1 MDLLD
6 LTPEAIKKAMAAGA
20 EQAEAYAIRYTTR
33 HVYIEDDVPKVA
45 EDREE
50 TGLGLKVAKGKR
62 VAFTSTTLAQASDV
76 GAAVRTAIRGLLQ
89 VPEDPDFAGFAV
101 AAGTGEVRGVY
112 DAATASTG
120 VDGLLESAKT
130 FVDAAKERK
139 GVSVPKAT
147 FRLQEYAQRV
157 ANSNGVEASHRGTLV
172 FSYLT
177 AKAGAGTDVGEGIV
191 HGVRSALKDL
201 DFGDMGETCA
211 RRAAENR
218 AAEVYHEKLTG
229 VAVLDPEELGALLLQ
244 SVGAAVSGQ
253 NVQKKRSPWAG
264 KVGQEVGSASVTIRD
279 KPRLPGGILSSTSDD
294 EGAAT
299 KDRTVVG
306 AGILKGYVADT
317 YHARLIHAEAGNALR
332 RGAASLEG
340 AYLHPAE
347 NAVANL
353 VLEPGVKSLD
363 GLLAEVDR
371 GVYVEKFAAPELN
384 PFSGAFACEV
394 RNATLVD
401 HGELKAHVK
410 YALLTGNFYDGLKNV
425 DGIGRD
431 LTPVP
436 TFYGSPGCAYVP
448 PMAFA
453 GFELVGQ
460 A

>member
-1 MDLLD
+1 MDLLGLAPD
-6 LTPEAIKKAMAAGA
+6 AVKSALAAGA
-20 EQAEAYAIRYTTR
+20 EHAEAYAIRYGTR

-62 VAFTSTTLAQASDV
+62 VAFTSTTLAAAADV
-76 GAAVRTAIRGLLQ
+76 AAAVKTAIRGLAQ
-89 VPEDPDFAGFAV
+89 VPDDPDFAGFATS
-101 AAGTGEVRGVY
+101 AGKGEVSGVY
-112 DAATASTG
+112 DAKTAGTG
-120 VDGLLESAKT
+120 VDGLLEHAKT

-139 GVSVPKAT
+139 AVSVPKAT
-147 FRLQEYAQRV
+147 FRLQEYVQRV
-157 ANSNGVEASHRGTLV
+157 ANSNGVDAGHRGTLV

-177 AKAGAGTDVGEGIV
+177 TKAGSGTDVGEGIV

-201 DFGDMGETCA
+201 DFAAMGKTCA

-218 AAEVYHEKLTG
+218 AAKAYHEKLAG

-244 SVGAAVSGQ
+244 SVGAAVSGH
-253 NVQKKRSPWAG
+253 NIQKKRSPWMG
-264 KVGQEVGSASVTIRD
+264 KVGQEVGSGSVTIRD
-279 KPRLPGGILSSTSDD
+279 KPRMPGGILSATSDD

-306 AGILKGYVADT
+306 AGILKGFVADT
-317 YHARLIHAEAGNALR
+317 YHARLIGAEPGNALR

-340 AYLHPAE
+340 AYLRPAE
-347 NAVANL
+347 NTISNL
-353 VLEPGVKSLD
+353 VLEPGVKSLE

-401 HGELKAHVK
+401 HGEPKAHVK

-436 TFYGSPGCAYVP
+436 AFYGSPGCAYVP
-448 PMAFA
+448 PMVFA

-460 A
+460 T

>member
-6 LTPEAIKKAMAAGA
+6 LVPDAVKKALAAGA

-33 HVYIEDDVPKVA
+33 HVYMEDDVPKVA

-62 VAFTSTTLAQASDV
+62 IAFTSTTLA
-76 GAAVRTAIRGLLQ
+76 AAADMTSAVQTAIRGLAQ
-89 VPEDPDFAGFAV
+89 VPEDPDFAGFAT
-101 AAGTGEVRGVY
+101 AAGKGEVAGVY
-112 DAATASTG
+112 DAATADTG
-120 VDGLLESAKT
+120 VEGLLEGAKA

-157 ANSNGVEASHRGTLV
+157 ANSNGIEASHRGTLV

-177 AKAGAGTDVGEGIV
+177 AKAGSGSDVGEGIV
-191 HGVRSALKDL
+191 HGVRPALREL
-201 DFGDMGETCA
+201 DFAELGRICA
-211 RRAAENR
+211 RRAAQNR
-218 AAEVYHEKLTG
+218 EAEAYHEKLTG

-253 NVQKKRSPWAG
+253 NIQKKRSPWIG

-279 KPRLPGGILSSTSDD
+279 KPRLPGGMLSSTSDD

-317 YHARLIHAEAGNALR
+317 YHARLIGAEPGNALR

-340 AYLHPAE
+340 AYLRPAE
-347 NAVANL
+347 NTVSNL
-353 VLEPGVKSLD
+353 VLEPGVKSLED
-363 GLLAEVDR
+363 LLSEVDH

-384 PFSGAFACEV
+384 PFSGAFACEA

-401 HGELKAHVK
+401 HGELRAHVK
-410 YALLTGNFYDGLKNV
+410 YALLTGNFYDGLKNM

-431 LTPVP
+431 LAPVP

-448 PMAFA
+448 PVAFA

-460 A
+460 T